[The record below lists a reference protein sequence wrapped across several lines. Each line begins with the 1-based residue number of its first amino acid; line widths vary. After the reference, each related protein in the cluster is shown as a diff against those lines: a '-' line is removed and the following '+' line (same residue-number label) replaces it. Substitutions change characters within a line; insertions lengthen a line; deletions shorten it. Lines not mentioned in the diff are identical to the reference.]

1 MFFSTYFRALS
12 AGKKTAFVAVLA
24 ALSVVVNCF
33 SIDIG
38 ASNKIAFTYTVCFF
52 AGYLLGGVPAFF
64 VALFGDVIGYLVNSV
79 GVYWLYGVTLGL
91 YAFLMGVVMNVPL
104 GKGHRAAP
112 YIKAAAALLLGYAL
126 VTVFLNSLINYSY
139 LMVFV
144 WNGAPTKTFLVYLGG
159 RLAFQTIVY
168 AVNFAICVVLL
179 PVLVHIGRTGS
190 KNRKTPPAEGEGE
203 RVRPG
208 VHDRPDNP

>member
-1 MFFSTYFRALS
+1 MTSARSGTAAARRTSSNEGRFFCRLFSTYFRALS

-64 VALFGDVIGYLVNSV
+64 VALFGDVIGYLVNPV

-112 YIKAAAALLLGYAL
+112 YIKAAAALLLIAL
-126 VTVFLNSLINYSY
+126 
-139 LMVFV
+139 
-144 WNGAPTKTFLVYLGG
+144 
-159 RLAFQTIVY
+159 R
-168 AVNFAICVVLL
+168 AIRR
-179 PVLVHIGRTGS
+179 G
-190 KNRKTPPAEGEGE
+190 PA
-203 RVRPG
+203 RRA
-208 VHDRPDNP
+208 

>member
-1 MFFSTYFRALS
+1 MLFSTYFRALS

-64 VALFGDVIGYLVNSV
+64 VALFGDAIGYLVNPV
-79 GVYWLYGVTLGL
+79 GVYWLYGVTLGV
-91 YAFLMGVVMNVPL
+91 YALLMGVVMNVPL
-104 GKGHRAAP
+104 GKGRRAAP
-112 YIKAAAALLLGYAL
+112 YVKAAVALLLGYAL
-126 VTVFLNSLINYSY
+126 VTVLLNSLINYSY

-159 RLAFQTIVY
+159 RLAVQTIVY
-168 AVNFAICVVLL
+168 AVNFAVCVVLL
-179 PVLVHIGRTGS
+179 PVLVHIGRTGTRG
-190 KNRKTPPAEGEGE
+190 KKAPPAAEGKEC
-203 RVRPG
+203 VQSG